1 MSDGN
6 EIEAALYRTL
16 AQIAERE
23 KLKAVQGDEY
33 SKAFFIGILE
43 GIFREAAISVS

>member
-1 MSDGN
+1 LSDGN
-6 EIEAALYRTL
+6 EIEAAIYRTL

-33 SKAFFIGILE
+33 GKAFFIGLLE
-43 GIFREAAISVS
+43 GILREAAISVN